1 MSNIAIIGLGK
12 MGMSHLSSFLNDKN
26 RYNLFLYDKN
36 LMKINKIKKIKIKNK
51 KIIANIKPPKY
62 GNFEF
67 VVIATKSKERLAV
80 IDHFLK
86 FNNVRFVLLEKFLF
100 NKLSEFKKFEKRYKT
115 ELNKIYVNVWSKYF
129 LNLINLNISKEPFE
143 IKVELP
149 EKRILTN
156 LIHFYEIFKILGKNK
171 IKIDLNFFKLLKLKN
186 GYHDGTGKII
196 LKNDFGSTME
206 ILSQKKE
213 NNFVFEF
220 KSKKFNE
227 RINLVNN
234 QIQFKKKKNKIDFPL
249 ASKVTCNF
257 YKNLKKEGNVFFPK
271 YNLITKSSKEIIKNL
286 SLKYKKNIY
295 IY

>member
-12 MGMSHLSSFLNDKN
+12 MGMSHLNSFLNDKN
-26 RYNLFLYDKN
+26 TYNLFLYDKN

-51 KIIANIKPPKY
+51 KIIANIKLPKY

-67 VVIATKSKERLAV
+67 VVIATKSKERHAI
-80 IDHFLK
+80 IDHILK

-100 NKLSEFKKFEKRYKT
+100 NKLSEFKKFEKRHKKK
-115 ELNKIYVNVWSKYF
+115 LNRIYVNVWSKYF
-129 LNLINLNISKEPFE
+129 LNLINLKIKKNSFI

-149 EKRILTN
+149 EKKILTN
-156 LIHFYEIFKILGKNK
+156 LIHFYEIFKILGKSK
-171 IKIDLNFFKLLKLKN
+171 IKIDFNFFKLLKLKN

-206 ILSQKKE
+206 ILSQKKG
-213 NNFVFEF
+213 NNFSIEF
-220 KSKKFNE
+220 KSKKLNE
-227 RINLVNN
+227 RIDLINN
-234 QIQFKKKKNKIDFPL
+234 QIKFKKRKNTIDFPL

-257 YKNLKKEGNVFFPK
+257 YKNLKKKRNIFFPK
-271 YNLITKSSKEIIKNL
+271 YNLITRSSKEIIKNL
-286 SLKYKKNIY
+286 SSKYKKKIY